1 MVAGWI
7 GKYVD
12 VRETLYSSFHNY
24 KGNPKKRR
32 NNVLDYFIDKSYYK
46 VSRLHVFGKVSYSSL
61 L

>member
-7 GKYVD
+7 DKYID
-12 VRETLYSSFHNY
+12 VRETLYSIFHNY
-24 KGNPKKRR
+24 KGNPKKGR
-32 NNVLDYFIDKSYYK
+32 NNVLDYFIDKSYYQ